1 MGDLSTLGQ
10 GQVERQALNI
20 RIHPCW
26 RDHRFQ
32 DRAVLPAVE
41 AMQLLA
47 ERVGRFRP
55 AMPAT
60 RMGAARFE
68 KFLEL
73 PDSDQSVEALC
84 DLTPLAEGGMRAALL
99 TRSRAGAAKLSR
111 LKTHAQV
118 DFLPRADGPLP
129 ELPLPDQGHFAEQP
143 CFSVDP
149 HRLYTDLV
157 PFGPAYHNIHRTL
170 LLNAQG
176 ARAGIRAPEIPGGCL
191 GSPFVLDAA
200 FHAACAWGQ
209 RFADVVAFP
218 VGVDERLVLR
228 PTQSGGSYTAHI
240 IPVREDREELMF
252 DIRITDAEDLL
263 FERVRGVRMRDV
275 SGGRLKPP
283 DWIRH
288 DPSAGKV

>member
-1 MGDLSTLGQ
+1 MGDFSTLGQ
-10 GQVERQALNI
+10 SRVERQTLDI

-32 DRAVLPAVE
+32 GRAVLPAVE

-47 ERVGRFRP
+47 DRVRRVRP

-84 DLTPLAEGGMRAALL
+84 DLTAFADGGMRAALL
-99 TRSRAGAAKLSR
+99 TRSRAGSAKLAR

-118 DFLPRADGPLP
+118 DFLPVADGSPA
-129 ELPLPDQGHFAEQP
+129 ELPLPDQGHFTEES
-143 CFSVDP
+143 CFRVDP

-157 PFGPAYHNIHRTL
+157 PFGPAYRNIRGTL
-170 LLNAQG
+170 VLNPRG
-176 ARAGIRAPEIPGGCL
+176 ALAGIRAPEIPSGCL

-200 FHAACAWGQ
+200 FHGACAWGQ
-209 RFADVVAFP
+209 RFSDVVAFP
-218 VGVDERLVLR
+218 VGVDQRSVLR
-228 PTQSGGSYTAHI
+228 PTLAGGAYTAHI
-240 IPVREDREELMF
+240 LPMCEDRGALVF

-263 FERVRGVRMRDV
+263 FEVARGVRMRDV

-283 DWIRH
+283 DWIRR
-288 DPSAGKV
+288 DPTPEKV

>member
-176 ARAGIRAPEIPGGCL
+176 ARAGIRAPEDPQRLLGFAVCARRRLSCRVRVGSALCRCGCVSRGG
-191 GSPFVLDAA
+191 G
-200 FHAACAWGQ
+200 
-209 RFADVVAFP
+209 RT
-218 VGVDERLVLR
+218 VGF
-228 PTQSGGSYTAHI
+228 TAHAI
-240 IPVREDREELMF
+240 GRELTR
-252 DIRITDAEDLL
+252 RISFLCA
-263 FERVRGVRMRDV
+263 RIVK
-275 SGGRLKPP
+275 S
-283 DWIRH
+283 
-288 DPSAGKV
+288 

>member
-1 MGDLSTLGQ
+1 MGNFSTLGQ
-10 GQVERQALNI
+10 GQIERQALNI

-47 ERVGRFRP
+47 DRVRRVRP
-55 AMPAT
+55 VMFAT
-60 RMGAARFE
+60 RMGSARFE

-73 PDSDQSVEALC
+73 PESDQSVEALC
-84 DLTPLAEGGMRAALL
+84 DLTLLAKGGMRAALL
-99 TRSRAGAAKLSR
+99 TRSRARAAKLSR

-118 DFLPRADGPLP
+118 DFLPVADGPPP
-129 ELPLPDQGHFAEQP
+129 EPPLPDQGHFAEEP

-149 HRLYTDLV
+149 HRLYSDLV
-157 PFGPAYHNIHRTL
+157 PFGPAYHNIYRTL
-170 LLNAQG
+170 ILNAQG
-176 ARAGIRAPEIPGGCL
+176 ARAGIRAPEIPSGCL

-218 VGVDERLVLR
+218 VGMDERFVLR
-228 PTQSGGSYTAHI
+228 PTQAGEAYTAHI
-240 IPVREDREELMF
+240 LPVREDREGLLF
-252 DIRITDAEDLL
+252 DIRITDADNLL
-263 FERVRGVRMRDV
+263 FEVLRGVRMRDV

-283 DWIRH
+283 DWIRR
-288 DPSAGKV
+288 DPTTEEA